1 MRKLIKNPFLLYD
14 DRPIIYIRYKNLKEN
29 SNANFSKFCKNLNKK
44 KVCTYIGE
52 TDKFSGM
59 RQFRKYLSPGIK
71 DDYDEIRI
79 LYAPTNKIT
88 RLYWEAYLVVKL
100 LPIYQFKDSKLKTY
114 VSILNKRIM
123 KNQGLIVEGT
133 EEYVDL
139 RNKYKGLLFH
149 GGKIPLGYKV
159 VPVPNTKSICP
170 RTKEIKQI
178 KVIEYDM
185 DSSDYNMLMDIVLLY
200 GKKNFESYKKMS
212 YKNLSDYIQKKY
224 NKKLAKNYIW
234 DVRERELNINSKHWN
249 KFYA

>member
-14 DRPIIYIRYKNLKEN
+14 DRPIIYIRYKN
-29 SNANFSKFCKNLNKK
+29 FNKK

-59 RQFRKYLSPGIK
+59 RQFRKYLSPGIQGSPGIK

-185 DSSDYNMLMDIVLLY
+185 DSYKYNMLMDIMLLY
-200 GKKNFESYKKMS
+200 GKKNFEGNKKMS
-212 YKNLSDYIQKKY
+212 FKKLSMYIEKKY

-234 DVRERELNINSKHWN
+234 DVRERELNINSNYWN